1 VETIILPKNYNNT
14 VLSICIFMFLL
25 EGRRN
30 NPIPKGKRKGLFFE
44 YTNES
49 VTTIERVTVT
59 VDSE

>member
-1 VETIILPKNYNNT
+1 
-14 VLSICIFMFLL
+14 MFLL